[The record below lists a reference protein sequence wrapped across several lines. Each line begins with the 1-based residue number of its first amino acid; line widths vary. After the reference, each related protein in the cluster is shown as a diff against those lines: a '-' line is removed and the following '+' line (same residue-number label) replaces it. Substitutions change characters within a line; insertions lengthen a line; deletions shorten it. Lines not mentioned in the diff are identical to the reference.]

1 MNVEKPSEPPN
12 ENRQRWRVVL
22 QNFFFFGSWMIAWA
36 AVDKLHSAGQQVS
49 WIIISG
55 IIQGAIFAALMYVFQ
70 RPR

>member
-1 MNVEKPSEPPN
+1 MNVEKASEPPN
-12 ENRQRWRVVL
+12 ENRRPRWRVAL
-22 QNFFFFGSWMIAWA
+22 QNFFFGSWMIAWA
-36 AVDKLHSAGQQVS
+36 AVDKLHGAGQRVS